1 MGLLV
6 TFIFLGLI
14 KNGGVQHCMF
24 ISLIVLPYHFLV
36 CVEIEQNILLL
47 SCVRMLV
54 LPFFL

>member
-1 MGLLV
+1 
-6 TFIFLGLI
+6 
-14 KNGGVQHCMF
+14 MF